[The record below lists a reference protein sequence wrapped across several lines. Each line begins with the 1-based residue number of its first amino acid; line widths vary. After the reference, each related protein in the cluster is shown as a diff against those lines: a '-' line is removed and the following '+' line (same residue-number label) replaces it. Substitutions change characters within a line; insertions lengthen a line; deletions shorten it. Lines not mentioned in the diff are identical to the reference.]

1 MNNKP
6 LTFICIFIRRLFSLL
21 TWQGLFECAD
31 IEQILLEAQNRW
43 LRPPEI
49 CEILRNYQKF
59 RIAPEPPNK
68 PPSKTHYLEISS
80 YILCTFSDY
89 TLLLFLLKDLTYVM
103 NSMTP
108 QCKTLPWK

>member
-6 LTFICIFIRRLFSLL
+6 LTFICRFIRRLFSLL

-80 YILCTFSDY
+80 YILVYF
-89 TLLLFLLKDLTYVM
+89 
-103 NSMTP
+103 
-108 QCKTLPWK
+108 W